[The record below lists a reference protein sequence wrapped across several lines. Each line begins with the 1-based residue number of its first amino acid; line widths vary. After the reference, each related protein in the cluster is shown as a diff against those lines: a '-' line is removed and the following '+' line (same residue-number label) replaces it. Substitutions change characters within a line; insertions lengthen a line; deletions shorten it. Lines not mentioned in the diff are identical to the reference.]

1 MKAQKVAEVP
11 GLGVEAAVDALRGA
25 VRAQAPGMRAEARLA
40 DVAALFAEDLAW
52 VEAELARAG
61 QTGPAPGADAAAH
74 LIAHGGKR
82 LRPLALLLSSACFG
96 RVPAAARELAVVA
109 ELVHSATLLHDDV
122 IDDGRDRRGAPA
134 ARVLWGNG
142 ASVLGGDL
150 LLVGALERTAR
161 HAPLIMP
168 ELILTLR
175 RLVEGEII
183 QLRGRV
189 ELDVSEATYER
200 ILRDKTASLF
210 AWATQTG
217 ARLAGADEASVDAM
231 ASFGEELGF
240 AFQLVDDVLDYTGD
254 HSGKTL
260 LADLRQGKLTLPLV
274 LAAAEQPGL
283 MAALRRIFAGDQE
296 PVALVSQSV
305 RESGA
310 CDEVRRRAREHT
322 ARAIAALEA
331 VAMCPARSL
340 LTRVASEL
348 AARAA

>member
-1 MKAQKVAEVP
+1 LKAQKVAEVP

-25 VRAQAPGMRAEARLA
+25 VATQAPGVRAEERLA
-40 DVAALFAEDLAW
+40 EVAALFADDLAW
-52 VEAELARAG
+52 VEAELGRAG
-61 QTGPAPGADAAAH
+61 HAGPTPGADAARH
-74 LIAHGGKR
+74 LIARGGKR
-82 LRPLALLLSSACFG
+82 LRPLALLLSAACFG
-96 RVPAAARELAVVA
+96 RVPPAARELAVVA

-122 IDDGRDRRGAPA
+122 IDDGRERRGAPA
-134 ARVLWGNG
+134 SRVLWGNG
-142 ASVLGGDL
+142 VSVLGGDL

-161 HAPLIMP
+161 HAPEIMP

-210 AWATQTG
+210 GWATRTG
-217 ARLAGADEASVDAM
+217 ARLAGADAVSVDAM
-231 ASFGEELGF
+231 TSFGEELGY
-240 AFQLVDDVLDYTGD
+240 AFQLVDDVLDYAGAR
-254 HSGKTL
+254 SGKTL

-274 LAAAEQPGL
+274 LAASREPAL
-283 MAALRRIFAGDQE
+283 MGPLRRIFAGDQE
-296 PVALVSQSV
+296 PVAQVSQSV
-305 RESGA
+305 LDSGA

-331 VAMCPARSL
+331 VAVSPARSL
-340 LTRVASEL
+340 LTSVASEL